1 MILLI
6 NLQSS
11 GQQGS
16 SSISCL
22 CNEYVETGAY
32 ELSYTSPALV
42 WLVKGLV
49 WEMMAEGS
57 QPLWQSFS
65 FVLYLDPC
73 WHHHA
78 VCGQVRATDGMN
90 AQPTGAAWSCMKR
103 VEWSWQVRMWEAV
116 WQLKQTQLWGDGHCQ
131 QGGSLGP
138 NHCGGR
144 RGHCFDFCVKNNLS
158 KLLTS
163 NS

>member
-16 SSISCL
+16 LSISCL
-22 CNEYVETGAY
+22 CSEYVETGAY

-78 VCGQVRATDGMN
+78 GCRQVRAADGMN

-103 VEWSWQVRMWEAV
+103 MERSWPRYHPAGHNVGSTVTAEANPAV
-116 WQLKQTQLWGDGHCQ
+116 GRWALPAGGQFGSKPLWGQ
-131 QGGSLGP
+131 E
-138 NHCGGR
+138 R
-144 RGHCFDFCVKNNLS
+144 A
-158 KLLTS
+158 LLWLLC
-163 NS
+163 